1 MSTDDESGDTVA
13 SRLATAR
20 ETPAA
25 SAMGSA
31 RYQRGRELGRGGMGR
46 VVEAVDLQFNRAV
59 AVKELTGEGERRFAL
74 EALITGGL
82 EHPGIASV
90 HERGVDEQGRPWY
103 VMRKVKGHT
112 VAELLAEAQSM
123 SERFKLLPVIVRTA
137 QTLAYAHANGVIHRD
152 VKPANIMVGAHGDVV
167 LLDWGI
173 ARAKGLNFDSGS
185 GSGSGD
191 AARAA
196 ATDATAV
203 GAVVGTPAYMSP
215 EQAAGRTDE
224 LDERTDVFALGA
236 LLYHVLTGQRPYEG
250 NGIDEVLVSA
260 RAGRTKPVQEL
271 EPKVPRQLAE
281 ICAKAMAKL
290 PNDRFRNASELA
302 SALENFE
309 SDAVLQTPA
318 AVVGNALIST
328 VLTLTAGLA
337 VVLAVLAGVMV
348 PLFLETDLSNAMS
361 AMGVVGLSLST
372 IEWATRGRHALAPL
386 TLAIALSTFC
396 LSMLIASFSI
406 AVALPEL
413 SAPAEPV
420 ALTRMLREALGAL
433 GVGAGLCGAQ
443 LMFWGIARRRALVAA
458 QGVARA
464 ALI

>member
-1 MSTDDESGDTVA
+1 MSTEDESGDTVA
-13 SRLATAR
+13 SRLLTAR
-20 ETPAA
+20 EAPAVA
-25 SAMGSA
+25 ALGNA

-59 AVKELTGEGERRFAL
+59 AVKELTGEGDRRFAL

-90 HERGVDEQGRPWY
+90 HERGVDEQGRPFY

-173 ARAKGLNFDSGS
+173 ARTKGLSFDSA
-185 GSGSGD
+185 SGD
-191 AARAA
+191 PARAA
-196 ATDATAV
+196 AAEATAV
-203 GAVVGTPAYMSP
+203 GAVIGTPAYMSP

-250 NGIDEVLVSA
+250 NGLDEVLTSA
-260 RAGRTKPVQEL
+260 RAGRTKPVHEL
-271 EPKVPRQLAE
+271 EPKVPRHLAE
-281 ICAKAMAKL
+281 ICARAMSKL

-302 SALENFE
+302 SALEHFE
-309 SDAVLQTPA
+309 ADAVMQTPA

-328 VLTLTAGLA
+328 VLTVTAGAA
-337 VVLAVLAGVMV
+337 VVLAILTGVMI
-348 PLFLETDLSNAMS
+348 PLFLGTDVANGMS
-361 AMGVVGLSLST
+361 ALGVVGLALST
-372 IEWATRGRHALAPL
+372 IEWATRGRHSLASL
-386 TLAIALSTFC
+386 TLAIALSTLC
-396 LSMLIASFSI
+396 LAIVIASFSI
-406 AVALPEL
+406 AVVMPEM
-413 SAPAEPV
+413 SATAEPV
-420 ALTRMLREALGAL
+420 VLVKMLREALGAL

-458 QGVARA
+458 QGIARTSV
-464 ALI
+464 I